1 MFIIYY
7 PDRDDCHFTREEAVS
22 EMRGFV
28 PFIESVQHTSGK
40 EHAGVGCH
48 EFPRIGTV
56 ALIISPKD
64 EGYGSDITVE
74 SDEFV
79 SQEAVMEF
87 VREAGLTELLEKKPH
102 LLS

>member
-22 EMRGFV
+22 EMRSFV
-28 PFIESVQHTSGK
+28 PYIERIQRTDGYQP
-40 EHAGVGCH
+40 AGGGCG
-48 EFPRIGTV
+48 EFPRIGTI
-56 ALIISPKD
+56 ALVVTSND
-64 EGYGSDITVE
+64 EGYDDSITVE

-79 SQEAVMEF
+79 SQEVVMEF
-87 VREAGLTELLEKKPH
+87 AREAGLTELMEKEPH